1 MHLWP
6 QSSSIVFTAD
16 QVRDIMAVA
25 RPPFTALFLYG
36 SHARGDA
43 EESSD
48 VDVLQVT
55 STHTAP
61 YAVGR
66 VNFTCYTV
74 DQLLRLARSGSL
86 FARHLVEEAL
96 PIADSQDVLGTL
108 KGAYV
113 GPLNYE
119 LVREEICGCAPLL
132 DVVEPDFTEN
142 AEGLS
147 SLVSYL
153 IRSYL
158 YAMAFDRGAR
168 SFAMGH
174 VLDLLGQSRAR
185 IALSNMRSERNFAAF
200 AAARKLFG
208 ELTGATC
215 QRMEGSLEA
224 FIVNA
229 SAHNNLAMILGLRL
243 LARGRPFTYDAL
255 QDVEF

>member
-1 MHLWP
+1 VGV
-6 QSSSIVFTAD
+6 I
-16 QVRDIMAVA
+16 

-43 EESSD
+43 EETSD

-55 STHTAP
+55 PTHTAP

-66 VNFTCYTV
+66 VTVTCYTLE
-74 DQLLRLARSGSL
+74 QLLRLARSGGL

-96 PIADSQDVLGTL
+96 PLADPQDVLGAL
-108 KGAYV
+108 KSAYV
-113 GPLNYE
+113 GPLAYDGVKKE
-119 LVREEICGCAPLL
+119 VCGCAPLL
-132 DVVEPDFTEN
+132 DVTEPQFIEN
-142 AEGLS
+142 VEGLS
-147 SLVSYL
+147 SIVSYL
-153 IRSYL
+153 IRTYL
-158 YAMAFDRGAR
+158 YATAFDYGAR

-174 VLDLLGQSRAR
+174 VLDLLGQHRAR
-185 IALSNMRSERNFAAF
+185 ITLSNVRSQRNFPAF
-200 AAARKLFG
+200 AAARTLFE
-208 ELTGATC
+208 ELTGTTY

>member
-1 MHLWP
+1 M
-6 QSSSIVFTAD
+6 FTAE
-16 QVRDIMAVA
+16 QVRELLAVI

-43 EESSD
+43 EEASD

-55 STHTAP
+55 PTHTAP
-61 YAVGR
+61 YVVGR
-66 VNFTCYTV
+66 INVTCYTFE
-74 DQLLRLARSGSL
+74 QLLRLARSGGL

-96 PIADSQDVLGTL
+96 ALADPQDVLGSL
-108 KGAYV
+108 KSAYV
-113 GPLNYE
+113 VPLGYDG
-119 LVREEICGCAPLL
+119 VKEEVCDCAPLL
-132 DVVEPDFTEN
+132 DVAEPQFIEN
-142 AEGLS
+142 VEGLN

-153 IRSYL
+153 IRTYL
-158 YAMAFDRGAR
+158 YAAAFDQGAR

-174 VLDLLGQSRAR
+174 VLDVLGQRRAK
-185 IALSNMRSERNFAAF
+185 IALSNVRSQRNFQAF
-200 AAARKLFG
+200 AVARALFE

-215 QRMEGSLEA
+215 ERLEGSLEA